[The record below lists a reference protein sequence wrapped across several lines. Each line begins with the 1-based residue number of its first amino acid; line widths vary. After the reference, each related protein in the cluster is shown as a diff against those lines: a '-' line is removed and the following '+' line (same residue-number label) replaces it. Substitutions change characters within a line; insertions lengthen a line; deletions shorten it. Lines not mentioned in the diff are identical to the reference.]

1 MPRRGVRWRAR
12 VMSPPNRHYGRWVGV
27 LALVILALITLNT
40 VLTTPNGA
48 AGLAPGA
55 TLPPFA
61 LPLVTGDL
69 QGDADIATRADEGEA
84 GKHPACTLRGPR
96 ILNICQLYEAN
107 PVMLALFVDS
117 GACARILTDM
127 QTLLPSFPDVRF
139 AAVSIKGNRAQ
150 LRALVR
156 RHKLSFPVGIDNDGA
171 LATLYKVASCPQVT
185 FAYPGGVV
193 QGKPLLLRPP
203 LATLRAR
210 LAALLAAA
218 RARGWRSRR

>member
-1 MPRRGVRWRAR
+1 MSSPSRR
-12 VMSPPNRHYGRWVGV
+12 YGRWVGV
-27 LALVILALITLNT
+27 LAVVILGLITLNT

-48 AGLAPGA
+48 AGLAPGT

-61 LPLVTGDL
+61 LPLVTGNL
-69 QGDADIATRADEGEA
+69 QGDADIATRADDGEA

-96 ILNICQLYEAN
+96 ILNVCQLYEGG
-107 PVMLALFVDS
+107 PLVLALFVDS
-117 GACARILTDM
+117 GSCARILTDM
-127 QTLLPSFPDVRF
+127 QTLVPSFPGVRF
-139 AAVSIKGNRAQ
+139 AAVSIKGDRAQ

-156 RHKLSFPVGIDNDGA
+156 SHGLSFPVGIDNDGA
-171 LATLYKVASCPQVT
+171 LATLYKVASCPQLT

-210 LAALLAAA
+210 ISELLAGA
-218 RARGWRSRR
+218 RARGWRPRS

>member
-1 MPRRGVRWRAR
+1 MSSPSRR
-12 VMSPPNRHYGRWVGV
+12 YGRWVGV
-27 LALVILALITLNT
+27 LAVVILGLITLNT

-48 AGLAPGA
+48 AGLAPGT

-61 LPLVTGDL
+61 LPLVTGNL
-69 QGDADIATRADEGEA
+69 QGDADIATRADDGEA

-96 ILNICQLYEAN
+96 ILNVCQLYEGG
-107 PVMLALFVDS
+107 PLVLALFVDS
-117 GACARILTDM
+117 GSCARILTDM
-127 QTLLPSFPDVRF
+127 QTLVPSFPGVRF
-139 AAVSIKGNRAQ
+139 AAVSIKGDRAQ

-156 RHKLSFPVGIDNDGA
+156 SHGLSFPVGIDSDGA
-171 LATLYKVASCPQVT
+171 LATLYKVASCPQLT

-210 LAALLAAA
+210 ISELLAGA
-218 RARGWRSRR
+218 RARGWRPRS